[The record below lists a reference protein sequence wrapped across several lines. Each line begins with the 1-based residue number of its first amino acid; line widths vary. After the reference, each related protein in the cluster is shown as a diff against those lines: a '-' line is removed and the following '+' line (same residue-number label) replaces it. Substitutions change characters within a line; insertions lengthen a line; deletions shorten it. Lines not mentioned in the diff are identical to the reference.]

1 LTSDDVK
8 RNKDTFRLLQL
19 QVIVG
24 GRLELL
30 PEVFAPSFSASRAG
44 LSDLMRLAGRT
55 EGPPAGD
62 AYEQFAA
69 GYRAMTSV
77 LADQSRVIEELE
89 GAGDTVWARWRV
101 EATHAG
107 PFLGIAPTGRRV
119 SWTEV
124 GFLRFDETGR
134 ITDGWFLADELNL
147 ALQLGIPVG
156 QAMP

>member
-1 LTSDDVK
+1 LTSNIVE
-8 RNKDTFRLLQL
+8 RNKATFRLLQL
-19 QVIVG
+19 EVIAG

-30 PEVFAPSFSASRAG
+30 PEVFAPSFRARRAG
-44 LSDLMRLAGRT
+44 LSDLMRLAGRAK
-55 EGPPAGD
+55 GHPAGD
-62 AYEQFAA
+62 AYEQFTA
-69 GYRAMTSV
+69 GYRAMTAM

-89 GAGDTVWARWRV
+89 GSGDTVWARWRI

-124 GFLRFDETGR
+124 GFLRFDDAGR

-156 QAMP
+156 QAQS